1 MTASTS
7 TDPAVTELGRGALPG
22 RRAHSRT
29 PVGGGDRIGAGS
41 LVGGWAAPIQPSPVG
56 QCAGVS
62 GLANGIIGAGRGR

>member
-7 TDPAVTELGRGALPG
+7 TDPAVTERGRGALPG

-41 LVGGWAAPIQPSPVG
+41 LVGGWAAPIQPSPAG
-56 QCAGVS
+56 PCASASAV
-62 GLANGIIGAGRGR
+62 ANGVIGAGRGR